1 VRRLSVMPLRRVVQS
16 YSIRTRISLG
26 LMLVVAIFI
35 PITAASLY
43 YVNELFADIERA
55 EYHANVARA
64 AEDVEVGIVRLRQL
78 EKSFLLAPGV
88 EPQRAHADQLN
99 KVRQILA
106 DLRRRVRQEDAP
118 DLNDLDDQLTLYE
131 STARVLFARARQY
144 ETSLTASAKER
155 VLEFRRRLD
164 ELLKEARRQE
174 RRERSPAGSP
184 INASPPD
191 PYQQIV
197 DSMETFEKF
206 ILSVRERQNPEMTQL
221 VANLRR
227 ISDRMIRSAETVAAR
242 HWDLLEKSRHR
253 AELLRARARRNV
265 ITGLMITLLA
275 AAVLLVTLPNRIVAP
290 VQRLTGMAQRI
301 RRGEVVAV
309 SEIRLAD
316 EVGRLAEA
324 LDELVKHFH
333 RLDRT
338 KSAKIAERTRAIQ
351 ILLDQLSTPTVVVDT
366 TGAIHQWN
374 EAFRNLVTRE
384 EKALAG
390 RSIYDLLGL
399 SPEETA
405 EFSERLHVGARRS
418 WSIRAKPGSEE
429 SLKLEVK
436 AVPTT
441 EEIHP
446 ARIILFFHRSK
457 VKG

>member
-1 VRRLSVMPLRRVVQS
+1 MPLLKVVRS

-26 LMLVVAIFI
+26 LISVVAIFI

-43 YVNELFADIERA
+43 YVNELFANIERA
-55 EYHANVARA
+55 AYHANVARA
-64 AEDVEVGIVRLRQL
+64 AEDMEVAIVRLRQL

-99 KVRQILA
+99 KVRQMLA
-106 DLRRRVRQEDAP
+106 DLRRRVRQEDARDLD
-118 DLNDLDDQLTLYE
+118 DLNDRLTLYE
-131 STARVLFARARQY
+131 STAGVLFARARQY
-144 ETSLTASAKER
+144 ETSLAASAKER
-155 VLEFRRRLD
+155 VLEFRHRLD

-174 RRERSPAGSP
+174 RRERSRVGSP
-184 INASPPD
+184 TNASPPD

-206 ILSVRERQNPEMTQL
+206 VLSVRERQDPEMTQL
-221 VANLRR
+221 VTNLRH

-242 HWDLLEKSRHR
+242 HWELLEESRRR

-275 AAVLLVTLPNRIVAP
+275 AVVLLITLPNRIVAP
-290 VQRLTGMAQRI
+290 VQRLTVMAQRI
-301 RRGEVVAV
+301 RRGEVVSV
-309 SEIRLAD
+309 GEIRLAD
-316 EVGRLAEA
+316 EVGQLAEA

-338 KSAKIAERTRAIQ
+338 KSAKIAERTHAVQ
-351 ILLDQLSTPTVVVDT
+351 ILIDQFSTPAVIVDAA
-366 TGAIHQWN
+366 GEIHQWN
-374 EAFRNLVTRE
+374 EAFRNLV
-384 EKALAG
+384 APAAASLAG

-399 SPEETA
+399 PPEEAA
-405 EFSERLHVGARRS
+405 EFSERLQVGARRH
-418 WSIRAKPGSEE
+418 WSIHAKSGSEGPLE
-429 SLKLEVK
+429 LEVE

-446 ARIILFFHRSK
+446 ARIILFFQPKTR
-457 VKG
+457 G

>member
-1 VRRLSVMPLRRVVQS
+1 MPLLKVVRS

-26 LMLVVAIFI
+26 LILVVAIFI

-43 YVNELFADIERA
+43 YVNELFANIERA
-55 EYHANVARA
+55 AYHANVARA
-64 AEDVEVGIVRLRQL
+64 AEDVEVAIVRLRQL

-99 KVRQILA
+99 KVRQMLA
-106 DLRRRVRQEDAP
+106 DLRRRVRQEDARDLD
-118 DLNDLDDQLTLYE
+118 DLNDRLTLYE
-131 STARVLFARARQY
+131 STAGVLFARARQY
-144 ETSLTASAKER
+144 ETSLTASAKQR

-174 RRERSPAGSP
+174 RRGRSRVGSP
-184 INASPPD
+184 TNASPSD

-206 ILSVRERQNPEMTQL
+206 ILSVRERQDPEMTQL
-221 VANLRR
+221 VTNLRH

-242 HWDLLEKSRHR
+242 HWELLEESRRR

-275 AAVLLVTLPNRIVAP
+275 AAVLLITLPNRIVAP

-309 SEIRLAD
+309 GEIRLAD
-316 EVGRLAEA
+316 EVGQLAEA

-338 KSAKIAERTRAIQ
+338 KSAKIAERTRAVQ
-351 ILLDQLSTPTVVVDT
+351 ILIDQLSTPAVIVDAA
-366 TGAIHQWN
+366 GEIHQWN
-374 EAFRNLVTRE
+374 EAFRNLV
-384 EKALAG
+384 APAAASLAG

-399 SPEETA
+399 PPEETA
-405 EFSERLHVGARRS
+405 EFRERLQVGARRH
-418 WSIRAKPGSEE
+418 WSIHARPGSEKPLE
-429 SLKLEVK
+429 LEVE

-446 ARIILFFHRSK
+446 ARIILFFQPRT
-457 VKG
+457 KG